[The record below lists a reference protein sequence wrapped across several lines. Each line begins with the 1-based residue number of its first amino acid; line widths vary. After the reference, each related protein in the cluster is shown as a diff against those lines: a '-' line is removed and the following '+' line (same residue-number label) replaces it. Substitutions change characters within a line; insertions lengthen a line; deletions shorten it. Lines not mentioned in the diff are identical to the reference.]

1 MRRRLLTLVLGL
13 ALASVLA
20 LPGAASAH
28 PLGNFSIN
36 HLTQVRVSADRVDAL
51 YILDQAEI
59 PTFQERG
66 LSTAKVLERKRAEVA
81 RRLTVAVDGK
91 PVPLRFTGPGAISF
105 PPGQGGLRLT
115 RVELPLSAP
124 LKNAHAV
131 VLRDRTFGDRV
142 GWKAIIAK
150 PGDGTAVRSN
160 VPADDV
166 TRGLRRYPTQTLQS
180 PLDQRSAKLTV
191 KPGRGTLEAPKSPY
205 SGLETTTDRS
215 GDGFA
220 GVFDDAASGKG
231 VLLLLLLVAF
241 GWGAL
246 HALSPGHGKAMV
258 AAYLVGTKGS
268 ARHAAALG
276 GIVTFTHT
284 IGVFALGFVTLLLSQ
299 FIVPEQLYPWLNL
312 AAGLLVVTVGLG
324 VLRSRVRSARRRA
337 SASHGHDHQHD
348 HGHDDHHHHDLPDRV
363 TWKGLVGMGAAAG
376 LIPCPSALVVLL
388 GAIAQHQV
396 ALGLLLILAFSAGL
410 AATLTGLGL
419 AVVYAK
425 QLTARVSFPSRLTA
439 ALPALSALL
448 IVGVGFVLTAQALP
462 KL

>member
-1 MRRRLLTLVLGL
+1 
-13 ALASVLA
+13 
-20 LPGAASAH
+20 
-28 PLGNFSIN
+28 
-36 HLTQVRVSADRVDAL
+36 VSSERVDAL

-59 PTFQERG
+59 PTFQERA
-66 LSTAKVLERKRAEVA
+66 LSSAQVLERKRSEVA
-81 RRLTVAVDGK
+81 RHLTVTVDGR
-91 PVPLRFTGPGAISF
+91 PVSLRFTGPGKISF

-124 LKNAHAV
+124 VRDPRV
-131 VLRDRTFGDRV
+131 VVVHDATFAGRV
-142 GWKAIIAK
+142 GWKTIVAK
-150 PGDGTAVRSN
+150 PGKGTAVRSSA
-160 VPADDV
+160 PADDV
-166 TRGLRRYPTQTLQS
+166 TRGLRSYPTKTLQS
-180 PLDQRSAKLTV
+180 PLDERSAKLAV
-191 KPGRGTLEAPKSPY
+191 APGDGELNAPRSPY
-205 SGLETTTDRS
+205 AGLETTTDRS

-220 GVFDDAASGKG
+220 GVFDDAASGKS
-231 VLLLLLLVAF
+231 VLIFLLLVAF

-268 ARHAAALG
+268 PRHAAALG

-284 IGVFALGFVTLLLSQ
+284 IGVFALGIVTLLLSQ

-312 AAGLLVVTVGLG
+312 AAGLLVVTVGIG
-324 VLRSRVRSARRRA
+324 VLRSRLRWARRGSHHRGNHGH
-337 SASHGHDHQHD
+337 HGHDHGHGHAHD
-348 HGHDDHHHHDLPDRV
+348 HSHDHDMPDRV

-396 ALGLLLILAFSAGL
+396 ALGLLLIVAFSAGL
-410 AATLTGLGL
+410 AATLTALGL

-425 QLTARVSFPSRLTA
+425 RLSGRLSVPHRLTT

-462 KL
+462 KLA